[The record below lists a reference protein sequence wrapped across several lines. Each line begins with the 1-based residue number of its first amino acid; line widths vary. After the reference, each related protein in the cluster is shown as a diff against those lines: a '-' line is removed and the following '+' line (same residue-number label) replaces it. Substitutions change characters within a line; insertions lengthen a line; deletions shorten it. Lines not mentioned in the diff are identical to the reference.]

1 MAEKIKEVGVT
12 ISDEKQVNQF
22 IQSAIEKGLPVE
34 TMEKLFALH
43 KEVKAEQA
51 KSAFIAALG
60 NFQNEVPIITKTK
73 KVLNNNGSV
82 RYQYAPLE
90 TIIEQ
95 IKIPLSA
102 NGLSYSW
109 TVENKEGFIKATA
122 KATHAFGHSEES
134 SFEIPVDKGGFMTA
148 PQQYA
153 SALTFAK
160 RYALINVLGI
170 STSEEDLDATD
181 VNKEKDVK
189 SIKAKIIFRL
199 KTLEKKTET
208 KEDILKAVAELT
220 QLSLNDKNLSEIASR
235 LQVLIDE
242 KNGDYDYRIKK
253 KLPDQTN

>member
-170 STSEEDLDATD
+170 STSEEDTDATT
-181 VNKEKDVK
+181 VNKEKDAK
-189 SIKAKIIFRL
+189 SIKAKIVFILRKL
-199 KTLEKKTET
+199 EYKTDT
-208 KEDILKAVAELT
+208 KEQITDAVKQLT
-220 QLSLNDKNLSEIASR
+220 QLSLE
-235 LQVLIDE
+235 E
-242 KNGDYDYRIKK
+242 KNYGEIVARLEVILAERQNENIKI
-253 KLPDQTN
+253 